1 MISPVWR
8 ARNQLALNSLP
19 IMLAVCA
26 GIAMWIDF
34 GTLHRHYNGDA
45 LIPTLVSL
53 YRWTPFYWGQD
64 RLGMLLPLLAV
75 PLRNPLTNLL
85 VQMGLSTFAALVSL
99 CLLARYTLPWGL
111 WQLAALLSAAGFLAL
126 APEWIRFE
134 ILAVHQPY
142 GLSLALALG
151 GLSLLAHSHG
161 WLSRQ
166 RVALAL
172 ILLLLAHW
180 VNISIVLLGPLLV
193 LLRWRVQA
201 AGVATP
207 LAPAERPHASLW
219 LRLGKRFTELVPSDV
234 RRELILLTIAAA
246 TSVVLQHFAVSDRT
260 SMRLTSPQEWPIAW
274 FRSAASTWHTFT
286 SREWLVF
293 QLTTPLAAAALLIGL
308 PRLRE
313 AARPALRAGLILTL
327 VALLY
332 ACGIASTEH
341 AQRNDYAYRYLIPS
355 ILLLQTASAA
365 VTVAPLGA
373 VLQRQAWSARWLTLA
388 GMVGLWATAI
398 IGFGLPSLTGVRQD
412 LDWQRGQRTTEL
424 LAANCT
430 HIAGNYWDVWP
441 AMFHANLLLYERG
454 ETRVLWGLSD
464 RSLATKALWSQIPLE
479 KVRVGVPL
487 HNKEADKEADGYL
500 KAYQFPAMVEVER
513 YRTIVVLQPASSLLR
528 HAVHE

>member
-1 MISPVWR
+1 M
-8 ARNQLALNSLP
+8 
-19 IMLAVCA
+19 MLAVCA

-45 LIPTLVSL
+45 LIPALVSL

-85 VQMGLSTFAALVSL
+85 VQMGLSTFAVLVSM
-99 CLLARYTLPWGL
+99 CLLAHYTLPWGL
-111 WQLAALLSAAGFLAL
+111 WQLTALLSAAGFLAL
-126 APEWIRFE
+126 APEWMRFE
-134 ILAVHQPY
+134 MLAVHQPY

-161 WLSRQ
+161 WQSRQ
-166 RVALAL
+166 RVVLAL

-180 VNISIVLLGPLLV
+180 VNFSIVVMGPLLV
-193 LLRWRVQA
+193 LLRWRIQA
-201 AGVATP
+201 LGVATP
-207 LAPAERPHASLW
+207 LDPAELPPASLW
-219 LRLGKRFTELVPSDV
+219 LRLGKRCAELVPSDV
-234 RRELILLTIAAA
+234 RRELILLAIAAA
-246 TSVVLQHFAVSDRT
+246 TSFVLQHFAASDRT
-260 SMRLTSPQEWPIAW
+260 SMRLTSPQKWPIAW
-274 FRSAASTWHTFT
+274 FRSAASTWHAFT

-293 QLTTPLAAAALLIGL
+293 QLTTPLAAAAFLIGF

-313 AARPALRAGLILTL
+313 AARPALRAGFILTL

-365 VTVAPLGA
+365 VAVSPLEA
-373 VLQRQAWSARWLTLA
+373 ILQEQTQMARWLTPA
-388 GMVGLWATAI
+388 GLVGLWAAAI
-398 IGFGLPSLTGVRQD
+398 VGFGFPSLTGARQD
-412 LDWQRGQRTTEL
+412 IDRQLGQRTAEL

-441 AMFHANLLLYERG
+441 AMFHANLILYERG

-464 RSLATKALWSQIPLE
+464 RSLATKALWSQIPLD

-487 HNKEADKEADGYL
+487 HDKEADGYL
-500 KAYQFPAMVEVER
+500 KAYQFPSMVEVER
-513 YRTIVVLQPASSLLR
+513 HRTIMVLQPTSSLPMNT
-528 HAVHE
+528 VD